1 MRSATLSAGAAFDN
15 SDGGARDEGA
25 NVQHGTA
32 VQALPAKGGPHRQ
45 GTLARSTIL
54 AISKKLICSRL
65 SKCTYVILAS
75 LSKPLLRWRTLRVEQ
90 TIWWSRRSKSLH
102 RKLTKFD
109 SRLFCWPVF
118 NSCYTYLC
126 LLRLDFFRLHIYN
139 LNHRWS
145 PRQCAI
151 RTLTNSWENSLWKE
165 NFQASLGM
173 KVKCI

>member
-65 SKCTYVILAS
+65 SKCKS
-75 LSKPLLRWRTLRVEQ
+75 DLRV
-90 TIWWSRRSKSLH
+90 
-102 RKLTKFD
+102 
-109 SRLFCWPVF
+109 
-118 NSCYTYLC
+118 CY
-126 LLRLDFFRLHIYN
+126 
-139 LNHRWS
+139 
-145 PRQCAI
+145 PRQPVKAI
-151 RTLTNSWENSLWKE
+151 AAVAYTPGGADHLMVEEVEVAPPKAHEVRLKVVLLAR
-165 NFQASLGM
+165 FQ
-173 KVKCI
+173 